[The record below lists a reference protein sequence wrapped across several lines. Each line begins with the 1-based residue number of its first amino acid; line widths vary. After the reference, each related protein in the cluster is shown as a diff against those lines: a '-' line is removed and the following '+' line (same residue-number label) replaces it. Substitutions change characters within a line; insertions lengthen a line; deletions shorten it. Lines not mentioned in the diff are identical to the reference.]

1 MSYQRCFLSLNL
13 TLFLLGIGA
22 TVECRAEGIAMPR
35 AVPDLHSASL
45 FPCPVNL
52 SSCVSA
58 VQSSRV
64 SAHHSGQQNSIK
76 LHPSQSASGWRG
88 TNAGWQTSD
97 RPMFGRNAAFSA
109 ASTEADTDGRFALK
123 VALDSH
129 YHGAVYNIQAPLE
142 PMQISLNYIR
152 SW

>member
-1 MSYQRCFLSLNL
+1 MSYQRRFLSLNL

-22 TVECRAEGIAMPR
+22 TVGCRAEGITVPR
-35 AVPDLHSASL
+35 AVPDSHSASL
-45 FPCPVNL
+45 LLCSVDL

-58 VQSSRV
+58 VMSSRAT
-64 SAHHSGQQNSIK
+64 AHHSGRQSGIK
-76 LHPSQSASGWRG
+76 LHPSQPAPGWRG
-88 TNAGWQTSD
+88 TNADRRTSD
-97 RPMFGRNAAFSA
+97 RPMFGRYVNFSA
-109 ASTEADTDGRFALK
+109 AATEADTDGRFALK

-142 PMQISLNYIR
+142 PMQVSLNYIR